1 MTKVGECR
9 ISTVFG
15 PLDVRHR
22 FRIDQADEHIR
33 VSAALLENIDH
44 PDVSYGDGI
53 LTIRAINGTV
63 SYGIGPL
70 DPLTMTHEATRS
82 GCLPESFDES
92 HDLGAARE
100 VAVPVGPG

>member
-1 MTKVGECR
+1 MTFGECR

-15 PLDVRHR
+15 PLDVQRR

-33 VSAALLENIDH
+33 IADRLLADIDH

-63 SYGIGPL
+63 SYGLGRY
-70 DPLTMTHEATRS
+70 DPRTMTHEATRS
-82 GCLPESFDES
+82 GAWPL
-92 HDLGAARE
+92 
-100 VAVPVGPG
+100 